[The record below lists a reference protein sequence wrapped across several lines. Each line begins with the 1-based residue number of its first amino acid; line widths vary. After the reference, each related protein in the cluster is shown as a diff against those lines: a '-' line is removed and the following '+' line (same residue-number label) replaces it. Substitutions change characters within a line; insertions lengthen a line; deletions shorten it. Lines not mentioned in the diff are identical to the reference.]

1 MAINKRRQKQASAR
15 PGRPPKFN
23 PQLNMKKMQDKRC
36 EETNAID
43 VNIPPAYLENC
54 SSHSVSSKP
63 INLLPHSPPVSTNI
77 AKKCTT
83 YIDSPSKLQNNKP
96 LLLHQEVSPSS
107 QSATSRVSENGGKRV
122 SKKNGNRVL
131 DLDSLVSIIE
141 NNTVCKSCGCSLSVE
156 EETVGISTSIKI
168 KCNSKDC
175 GIENKTDNDR
185 TYFSGNKRNYNS
197 MESFATNVLLVLAL
211 QQIGAGASD
220 CGLLLSYL
228 NLPSAASFQSKSL
241 K

>member
-96 LLLHQEVSPSS
+96 LLQQEVSPLS
-107 QSATSRVSENGGKRV
+107 QSATSRVSKNGGKRV
-122 SKKNGNRVL
+122 CKK
-131 DLDSLVSIIE
+131 
-141 NNTVCKSCGCSLSVE
+141 T
-156 EETVGISTSIKI
+156 
-168 KCNSKDC
+168 
-175 GIENKTDNDR
+175 GIE
-185 TYFSGNKRNYNS
+185 YWI
-197 MESFATNVLLVLAL
+197 LIL
-211 QQIGAGASD
+211 
-220 CGLLLSYL
+220 
-228 NLPSAASFQSKSL
+228 
-241 K
+241 